1 MASWIVPLF
10 ILIGLMQYSPLGRRN
25 TIAVV
30 LHMLGDPI
38 NHMAHLLWKLHN
50 TTEFYDLCQ
59 TPLLPHDVQRP
70 AAMILSATE
79 EWENVW
85 YAEILRSPASKKA
98 RIRASMKARVRVSTE
113 ARVRVFSAWYRID
126 PQAEQTKLTACL
138 KAANNL
144 TECRVSGLWKTS
156 LGVLNYVVAVA
167 LAFLHIIN
175 GDYDNRIGHSIAFA
189 MLYSWLIPTVFLSSL
204 VGCFQTKRSSIR
216 VLLDLLEETR
226 GQETRSAGFLGHS
239 FDKDIQT
246 VDYGSLEWCGG
257 NYSFSPSQFR
267 QGGKRR
273 TLVMI
278 ATIPVTLSALSAAFI
293 SFFNPT
299 RGIGCRTVLQFI
311 FFLTWILSAILTD
324 LLGSWKVNDARL
336 HWRLTLIKD
345 AVFVLP
351 QFIVFS
357 LAHVGWFNSC
367 FCWSAQFSLREAVYV
382 VLNPM
387 AQILSAAK
395 FQWPI
400 LTGVI
405 LVSHFVFIGA
415 VWVYYR
421 QAVHLY
427 QS

>member
-1 MASWIVPLF
+1 
-10 ILIGLMQYSPLGRRN
+10 
-25 TIAVV
+25 
-30 LHMLGDPI
+30 
-38 NHMAHLLWKLHN
+38 
-50 TTEFYDLCQ
+50 
-59 TPLLPHDVQRP
+59 
-70 AAMILSATE
+70 MILSATE

-85 YAEILRSPASKKA
+85 HGENVWYAKNLSSP
-98 RIRASMKARVRVSTE
+98 ASMKARVGAFRT
-113 ARVRVFSAWYRID
+113 WYQTN
-126 PQAEQTKLTACL
+126 PQAKRTACL
-138 KAANNL
+138 RAANKL
-144 TECRVSGLWKTS
+144 ADCRASGLWKIS

-175 GDYDNRIGHSIAFA
+175 GEYDNRIGHSIAFA

-216 VLLDLLEETR
+216 VLLDLLKET
-226 GQETRSAGFLGHS
+226 GHS
-239 FDKDIQT
+239 FDKDIKT
-246 VDYGSLEWCGG
+246 VDYRSLGG

-267 QGGKRR
+267 QGGKRK

-278 ATIPVTLSALSAAFI
+278 ATIPVTLSTLSAAFI

-299 RGIGCRTVLQFI
+299 IGIGCRTVLQFT

-324 LLGSWKVNDARL
+324 GLGSWMVNDAHL

-351 QFIVFS
+351 QFIVFG
-357 LAHVGWFNSC
+357 LVHVGWYNSC
-367 FCWSAQFSLREAVYV
+367 FCWSAPFSLRGAAYV
-382 VLNPM
+382 VLNPS

-415 VWVYYR
+415 VWIYYR

-427 QS
+427 QYSEYDAAQSGAGRARGDSPDAARA

>member
-1 MASWIVPLF
+1 
-10 ILIGLMQYSPLGRRN
+10 
-25 TIAVV
+25 
-30 LHMLGDPI
+30 
-38 NHMAHLLWKLHN
+38 
-50 TTEFYDLCQ
+50 
-59 TPLLPHDVQRP
+59 
-70 AAMILSATE
+70 
-79 EWENVW
+79 
-85 YAEILRSPASKKA
+85 
-98 RIRASMKARVRVSTE
+98 
-113 ARVRVFSAWYRID
+113 
-126 PQAEQTKLTACL
+126 
-138 KAANNL
+138 
-144 TECRVSGLWKTS
+144 
-156 LGVLNYVVAVA
+156 
-167 LAFLHIIN
+167 
-175 GDYDNRIGHSIAFA
+175 

-226 GQETRSAGFLGHS
+226 GPETRSAGFQGHP

-246 VDYGSLEWCGG
+246 VDYRSLEWCGG
-257 NYSFSPSQFR
+257 NYSFSPRQFR
-267 QGGKRR
+267 QGGKRK

-278 ATIPVTLSALSAAFI
+278 ATIPVTLSTLSAAFI

-299 RGIGCRTVLQFI
+299 RGIGCQTVLQFV
-311 FFLTWILSAILTD
+311 FFLTWILSAILTGR
-324 LLGSWKVNDARL
+324 LGSWMANDAHL

-357 LAHVGWFNSC
+357 LVHVGWFNSC
-367 FCWSAQFSLREAVYV
+367 FCWSAPFSLRRAAYV
-382 VLNPM
+382 VLNPL

-427 QS
+427 QYSE